1 MAWNL
6 LRRKEPCAEPIHSPP
21 LLAGR
26 YRIGAKIGAG
36 SAAEVFAAVDMRSG
50 EAVAV
55 KRVALPSGLDAAARE
70 DWLARLHR
78 ESDLARRLN
87 HPDIL
92 KVLHSGLGRHW
103 AWLVMERVHGVDLA
117 RYTQRQ
123 RLLPEALVLR
133 IGARLG
139 AALAHAH
146 GQSIV
151 HRDLKPANVLIDLGR
166 GQLKLAD
173 FGIARHEDAQLT
185 RTGMTLG
192 TPSYMA
198 PELLAGDLASAAS
211 DTYALGVMVYE
222 LLCGRRPHQA
232 SNLGELLRATSQQA
246 PTPLS
251 ALRPDLPAA
260 VVRSVEQLLTRRPQD
275 RPSDLAAWAAEMA
288 GLAAVLAR
296 VLSPNAAMRL

>member
-1 MAWNL
+1 MAWNP
-6 LRRKEPCAEPIHSPP
+6 LRRKEPFAELSHSPP

-26 YRIGAKIGAG
+26 YRIGVKIGKG
-36 SAAEVFAAVDMRSG
+36 SAAEVFAAIDMRSG

-55 KRVALPSGLDAAARE
+55 KRVALPSGLNATARA
-70 DWLARLHR
+70 DWLARLQR
-78 ESDLARRLN
+78 ESELAQRLN

-92 KVLHSGLGRHW
+92 KVMHSGLGRHW
-103 AWLVMERVHGVDLA
+103 AWMVMERVHGADLT

-123 RLLPEALVLR
+123 RLLPEPLVLR

-139 AALAHAH
+139 SALAHAH
-146 GQSIV
+146 GQGIV
-151 HRDLKPANVLIDLGR
+151 HRDLKPANVLVDLVR
-166 GQLKLAD
+166 GQLKLVD

-198 PELLAGDLASAAS
+198 PELLAGDSASAAS
-211 DTYALGVMVYE
+211 DAYALGVMVYE

-232 SNLGELLRATSQQA
+232 SSLGELLRATSQQA

-251 ALRPDLPAA
+251 ALRPDLPVA
-260 VVRSVEQLLTRRPQD
+260 VVHSVEQLLARRPQD
-275 RPSDLAAWAAEMA
+275 RPSELTAWAAELA

-296 VLSPNAAMRL
+296 VLSPDAATRL